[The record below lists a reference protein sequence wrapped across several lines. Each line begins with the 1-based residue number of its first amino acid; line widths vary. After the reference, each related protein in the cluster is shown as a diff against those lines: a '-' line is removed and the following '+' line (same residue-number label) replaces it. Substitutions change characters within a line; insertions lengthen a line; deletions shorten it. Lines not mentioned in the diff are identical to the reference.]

1 MKRYPDE
8 IKKFIESN
16 VKGRTTRE
24 LTAMLNDRFN
34 DSGFY
39 FTESKVK
46 AYKGNHNIKSGTTP
60 GVRQGT
66 TTKFPQEMMEY
77 VKENA
82 RGIGNQE
89 MADRCNELFGTS
101 VTAVQ
106 MRNFKRNHK
115 ISSGLT
121 GRFEKG
127 HVPATKG
134 KKMPSHPNSQKTQ
147 FKKGHIPHNHAE
159 VGTLRHTT
167 DGYLVRKI
175 GEPNQWELE
184 ARLVYER
191 EKGEIPEG
199 KVVTYLDGNKDNVSI
214 DNLALITC
222 NVNLELNRK
231 KYRFQNPELT
241 QSGILAAQLAVD
253 IRKRKGTT

>member
-46 AYKGNHNIKSGTTP
+46 AYKGNHSIKSGTTP
-60 GVRQGT
+60 GVRKGT

-82 RGIGNQE
+82 RGVGNQE

-127 HVPATKG
+127 HIPATKG
-134 KKMPSHPNSQKTQ
+134 KKMLSLRIV
-147 FKKGHIPHNHAE
+147 KKHSLKKDIFRTTIWRLGH
-159 VGTLRHTT
+159 
-167 DGYLVRKI
+167 
-175 GEPNQWELE
+175 
-184 ARLVYER
+184 
-191 EKGEIPEG
+191 
-199 KVVTYLDGNKDNVSI
+199 S
-214 DNLALITC
+214 
-222 NVNLELNRK
+222 
-231 KYRFQNPELT
+231 
-241 QSGILAAQLAVD
+241 D
-253 IRKRKGTT
+253 IRQMGIS